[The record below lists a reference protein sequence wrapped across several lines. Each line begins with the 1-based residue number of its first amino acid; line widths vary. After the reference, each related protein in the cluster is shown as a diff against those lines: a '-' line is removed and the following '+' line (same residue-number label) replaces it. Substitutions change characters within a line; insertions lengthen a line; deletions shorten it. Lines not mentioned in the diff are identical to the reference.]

1 VVTVVEYEGIETTLN
16 IMSKFTDQNYLKTDQ
31 YKDSSNLD
39 ARVVLHQRFSANP
52 YGWMRWVFDRLLAL
66 PANAKILEL
75 GCGPGYLWKENVDRI
90 PPAWDITL
98 SDLSP
103 GMLDSAWR
111 NLVVTGR
118 NYRFK
123 EIDAQEI
130 PFEAEAF
137 DAVIANHMLYHVPD
151 RSKAL
156 AEIKRVL
163 KTGSRFFATTVG
175 DNHLKEITDWF
186 RQIHKSEVWDS
197 FSNLFTLENGLD
209 QLKPFFPNVTVSRY
223 EDNLHVTEL
232 EPLINYFR
240 SGIRAGELSEDE
252 LAKLRT
258 DLEKEL
264 KEKGR
269 ISIHKDSGLFEA
281 IK

>member
-1 VVTVVEYEGIETTLN
+1 
-16 IMSKFTDQNYLKTDQ
+16 MSKFTDQQYLKTDQ

-39 ARVVLHQRFSANP
+39 ARVEIHKRFSTNS
-52 YGWMRWVFDRLLAL
+52 YGWFNWVFDTLVKI
-66 PANAKILEL
+66 PADAKILEL
-75 GCGPGYLWKENVDRI
+75 GCGPGYMWRECSNRI
-90 PPAWDITL
+90 PTGWDITL
-98 SDLSP
+98 SDLSA
-103 GMLDSAWR
+103 GMVDAAWR

-118 NYRFK
+118 AFRFK
-123 EIDAQEI
+123 EIDAQSI
-130 PFEAEAF
+130 PFEDETF

-151 RSKAL
+151 KPKAI

-163 KTGSRFFATTVG
+163 KTDGRFFATTVG
-175 DNHLKEITDWF
+175 DNHLKEITNWF
-186 RQIHKSEVWDS
+186 RQIHKSEIWES
-197 FSNLFTLENGLD
+197 FANLFTLENGLA

-232 EPLINYFR
+232 EPLIAYFH
-240 SGIRAGELSEDE
+240 SGVRAGELSEDE
-252 LAKLRT
+252 FATLQN

-269 ISIHKDSGLFEA
+269 IFISKDSGLFEA

>member
-1 VVTVVEYEGIETTLN
+1 
-16 IMSKFTDQNYLKTDQ
+16 MSKFTDQQYLKTDQ

-39 ARVVLHQRFSANP
+39 ARVEIHKRFSTNS
-52 YGWMRWVFDRLLAL
+52 YGWFNWVFDTLVKI
-66 PANAKILEL
+66 PADAKILEL
-75 GCGPGYLWKENVDRI
+75 GCGPGYIWRECSNRI
-90 PPAWDITL
+90 PTGWDITL
-98 SDLSP
+98 SDLSA
-103 GMLDSAWR
+103 GMVDAAWR

-118 NYRFK
+118 TFRFK
-123 EIDAQEI
+123 EIDAQSI
-130 PFEAEAF
+130 PFEDETF

-151 RSKAL
+151 KPKAI

-163 KTGSRFFATTVG
+163 KTDGRFFATTVG
-175 DNHLKEITDWF
+175 DNHLKEITNWF
-186 RQIHKSEVWDS
+186 RQIHKSEIWES
-197 FSNLFTLENGLD
+197 FANLFTLENGLA

-232 EPLINYFR
+232 EPLIAYFH
-240 SGIRAGELSEDE
+240 SGVRAGELSEDE
-252 LAKLRT
+252 FATLQN

-269 ISIHKDSGLFEA
+269 IFISKDSGLFEA

>member
-1 VVTVVEYEGIETTLN
+1 
-16 IMSKFTDQNYLKTDQ
+16 MSKFTDQQYLKTDQ

-39 ARVVLHQRFSANP
+39 ARVAIHQRFSTNP
-52 YGWMRWVFDRLLAL
+52 YGWMRWVFNHLLAL

-75 GCGPGYLWKENVDRI
+75 GCGPGYLWKENIDRI
-90 PPAWDITL
+90 PSTWDITL
-98 SDLSP
+98 SDLSS

-118 NYRFK
+118 NYKFK

-130 PFEAEAF
+130 PFKDETF
-137 DAVIANHMLYHVPD
+137 DTVIANHMLYHVPD
-151 RSKAL
+151 RPKAIG
-156 AEIKRVL
+156 EIKRVL
-163 KTGSRFFATTVG
+163 KTGGHFFATTVG
-175 DNHLKEITDWF
+175 DHHLKEITDWF
-186 RQIHKSEVWDS
+186 RQIHKSSIWDS
-197 FSNLFTLENGLD
+197 FSNLFTLENGLG
-209 QLKPFFPNVTVSRY
+209 QLKPFFPNVTVARY

-232 EPLINYFR
+232 EPLVAYFH

-252 LAKLRT
+252 LAKLRS

-264 KEKGR
+264 KEKGK
-269 ISIHKDSGLFEA
+269 IFIHKDSGLFEA